1 MYRSF
6 SAVEL
11 AFQVRKKPA
20 YSGIKELPP
29 WEWASVTRRMR
40 EPNVGSLMIYGLGM
54 GTKALKERKGA
65 EGSPTL
71 ADLLPYILESS
82 LNSRQPVVFVS
93 RIPSTSA
100 SLTTES
106 S

>member
-1 MYRSF
+1 MPSLG
-6 SAVEL
+6 S
-11 AFQVRKKPA
+11 
-20 YSGIKELPP
+20 
-29 WEWASVTRRMR
+29 RMC
-40 EPNVGSLMIYGLGM
+40 SYGNGGQGRLETL
-54 GTKALKERKGA
+54 TKALKERKGA

-82 LNSRQPVVFVS
+82 LNSRQPVFVS